1 MTVTGEPVDADRQRL
16 HELGYAQELRRG
28 LGTFSNFAISFSI
41 ISVLAGAITTF
52 WLGMY
57 AGGPL
62 VITVGWI
69 IVGLFALTVGAAMGE
84 ICSAYPTAGGLYFWS
99 ARLAK
104 RNGPRWAW
112 WTGWFNLIGQIGV
125 IASVDFA
132 LANFILLSINS
143 FSSGDE
149 LIAINRWSV
158 FITYLIV
165 LAVHGLLNTFGVN
178 LVKVLSDVSVWW
190 HVVGVAVIV
199 VVLFA
204 FSEPGNLGMGSLFE
218 FRNGTGWDFPGAGI
232 YVFMVGLLLAQYTIT
247 GFDASA
253 HVSEETH
260 DAATAAPKA
269 IVRAIYI
276 SAIAALLLNVAM
288 VQALPDAQYDDIAAN
303 GILAG
308 GQVFLLSVTSSLGK
322 LLLIIATVG
331 QFFCGMASVTA
342 NSRMIYAFSRDN
354 GLPGSSIWSRIN
366 PRTRTPT
373 NSIWLGVIASATI
386 GALSLIQTDLA
397 YPIAFFALT
406 GICVVGLYI
415 AYVIPVFLRVRNPDF
430 QKGPWHLGRWSGTI
444 GWLAVAWVALVGIVF
459 CLPVFYPWKTWETF
473 NFTGPIL
480 ILSAIFVGGWWS
492 LSAKNHFTGPQAQ
505 GSVEELIAIEA
516 ELDREE
522 REMETG
528 HTIHLPHDAQ
538 RDGRHPGGIGADGT
552 EESSHDRDPE
562 GV

>member
-1 MTVTGEPVDADRQRL
+1 MATTDAVDADRARL

-62 VITVGWI
+62 VITVGWV
-69 IVGLFALTVGAAMGE
+69 IVGAFALAVGASMGE
-84 ICSAYPTAGGLYFWS
+84 ICSSYPTAGGLYFWS
-99 ARLAK
+99 AKLAK
-104 RNGPRWAW
+104 RNNARWAW

-132 LANFILLSINS
+132 LANFVLLSIDV
-143 FSSGDE
+143 FAEGAIE
-149 LIAINRWSV
+149 INRWSV

-165 LAVHGLLNTFGVN
+165 LSVHGLLNTFGVN
-178 LVKVLSDVSVWW
+178 LVKVLGDISVWW
-190 HVVGVAVIV
+190 HVVGVVVIV
-199 VVLFA
+199 VALFA
-204 FSEPGNLGMGSLFE
+204 FSEPGGLGMGSLFE
-218 FRNGTGWDFPGAGI
+218 FRNETGWDFPGVGI
-232 YVFMVGLLLAQYTIT
+232 YVFLVGLLLAQYTIT

-253 HVSEETH
+253 HVSEETRG
-260 DAATAAPKA
+260 AATSAPKA
-269 IVRAIYI
+269 IVRSIYI
-276 SAIAALLLNVAM
+276 SAIAALVLNVAM
-288 VQALPDAQYDDIAAN
+288 VQAIPEEQYADIAAK

-308 GQVFLLSVTSSLGK
+308 PQVFLVAVTGFLGK
-322 LLLIIATVG
+322 FLVIISTVG

-342 NSRMIYAFSRDN
+342 NSRMIYAFSRDG
-354 GLPGSSIWSRIN
+354 GLPGSSIWARIN

-373 NSIWLGVIASATI
+373 NSLWLGVGLSAAI

-415 AYVIPVFLRVRNPDF
+415 SYVIPVFLRVRSDTF
-430 QKGPWHLGRWSGTI
+430 QKGPWHLGRWSSTVAWI
-444 GWLAVAWVALVGIVF
+444 SVAWVALIAVVF

-480 ILSAIFVGGWWS
+480 ILSALFVGLWWS
-492 LSAKNHFTGPQAQ
+492 LSAKNHFTGPRSQ
-505 GSVEELIAIEA
+505 GSVDDLIARETELAA
-516 ELDREE
+516 EEGAMVEHHHLTLHDDDR
-522 REMETG
+522 
-528 HTIHLPHDAQ
+528 P
-538 RDGRHPGGIGADGT
+538 DGT
-552 EESSHDRDPE
+552 
-562 GV
+562 